1 MAKADKK
8 QKAFS
13 WFFGDNRVRN
23 IRIPEFDVEFMSAAK
38 LDAIA
43 NAPRKTEPEHAK
55 WLGEYADTRI
65 LIERK
70 EGDEHAA
77 AVYSFDEEASK
88 LLMAAGAK
96 LVRLTSFPITGQ
108 MVSAQDER
116 LDTVMRLRAEFK
128 IPCRTVS
135 REASET
141 TQVHAGKRK
150 TRKQKQQHQNQAKKL
165 AQEKAL
171 LAHFEARGSRPR
183 A

>member
-8 QKAFS
+8 QKPFS
-13 WFFGDNRVRN
+13 WFFADNRVRN
-23 IRIPEFDVEFMSAAK
+23 IRIPEFDVEFMTAAK
-38 LDAIA
+38 LDSIA
-43 NAPRKTEPEHAK
+43 SALRRNEPEHAK
-55 WLGEYADTRI
+55 WLGEYAGARI
-65 LIERK
+65 LVERK

-96 LVRLTSFPITGQ
+96 FVRLTSFPITGQ

-116 LDTVMRLRAEFK
+116 LDTVMRLREEFG
-128 IPCRTVS
+128 IPRRTVS
-135 REASET
+135 RPMSE
-141 TQVHAGKRK
+141 VADVPSGKRQA
-150 TRKQKQQHQNQAKKL
+150 RKQKQRGRDHAQKQ
-165 AQEKAL
+165 AQEKAI

>member
-8 QKAFS
+8 QKPFS

-55 WLGEYADTRI
+55 WLGEYAGTRI

-108 MVSAQDER
+108 LVSAQDER
-116 LDTVMRLRAEFK
+116 LDTVMRLREEVGL
-128 IPCRTVS
+128 PCRMVS
-135 REASET
+135 RPQSET
-141 TQVHAGKRK
+141 FGAHSGKRK
-150 TRKQKQQHQNQAKKL
+150 TRKQKQEGRNQAQKQ
-165 AQEKAL
+165 AQEKAI
-171 LAHFEARGSRPR
+171 LAHFEARGAARR

>member
-8 QKAFS
+8 QKPFS

-55 WLGEYADTRI
+55 WLGEYAGTRI
-65 LIERK
+65 LVERK
-70 EGDEHAA
+70 EGDEYAA
-77 AVYSFDEEASK
+77 SVYSFDEEASK

-96 LVRLTSFPITGQ
+96 FVRLTSFPITGQ

-116 LDTVMRLRAEFK
+116 LDTVMRLREEVGL
-128 IPCRTVS
+128 PCRTVS
-135 REASET
+135 RPMSEAVVAHT
-141 TQVHAGKRK
+141 GKRK
-150 TRKQKQQHQNQAKKL
+150 ERKQKQRGQSQS
-165 AQEKAL
+165 QEKAI
-171 LAHFEARGSRPR
+171 LAYFEARGSRPR

>member
-8 QKAFS
+8 QKPFS

-23 IRIPEFDVEFMSAAK
+23 IRIPEFDVEFMSASR
-38 LDAIA
+38 LEAIA
-43 NAPRKTEPEHAK
+43 NAPRKTEPEHVK
-55 WLGEYADTRI
+55 WLGEYAGTRI
-65 LIERK
+65 LVERK

-96 LVRLTSFPITGQ
+96 FVRLTSFPITGQ

-116 LDTVMRLRAEFK
+116 LDTVMRLREEVGL
-128 IPCRTVS
+128 PCRTVS
-135 REASET
+135 RLQSE
-141 TQVHAGKRK
+141 VVVEHSGKRK
-150 TRKQKQQHQNQAKKL
+150 ARKQKQRGYSQS
-165 AQEKAL
+165 QEKAI

>member
-23 IRIPEFDVEFMSAAK
+23 IRIPEFDVEFMSKAK

-55 WLGEYADTRI
+55 WLGEYSDTRI
-65 LIERK
+65 LVERK

-116 LDTVMRLRAEFK
+116 LDTVMRLRAEFGL
-128 IPCRTVS
+128 PCRTVS

-141 TQVHAGKRK
+141 TPASADKRK
-150 TRKQKQQHQNQAKKL
+150 TREQKQRGRNQVQKQ